1 MVIDFHTHVFPPS
14 FSDRREE
21 LALQDATFGE
31 LYGNPAARMASANE
45 LIGTMDDAEIEH
57 SVIMGVGWSNR
68 EVAREANDC
77 LIESVLKHPGRL
89 TGLASVNPAW
99 GDAALEEL
107 DRCTNAGLKG
117 VGELHPDT
125 QRFDIADY
133 KTMGAIMEMARERG
147 LIVLSHASEP
157 VGHLYPGKGS
167 ATPQKLYALAK
178 NFPRNTLVF
187 AHWGGGLPFYTLMP
201 EVQEE
206 LRNVYYDTAASPF
219 LYSSEVFQRVAEICG
234 AGRILFGTDFPL
246 LKPSRTLDQVRGSG
260 LPDADKAAILG
271 GNARVLLGLE
281 DRA

>member
-1 MVIDFHTHVFPPS
+1 MVIDFHTHVFPSS
-14 FSDRREE
+14 FSERREE

-89 TGLASVNPAW
+89 TGLASVSPAW
-99 GDAALEEL
+99 GEEALKEL
-107 DRCTNAGLKG
+107 DRCANAGLRG

-125 QRFDIADY
+125 QGFDIADY
-133 KTMGAIMEMARERG
+133 ETMAPIMNMARKRG
-147 LIVLSHASEP
+147 MIVLSHASEP
-157 VGHLYPGKGS
+157 VGHLYPGKGHT
-167 ATPQKLYALAK
+167 TPEKLHALAK
-178 NFPRNTLVF
+178 NFPQNTIVF

-201 EVQEE
+201 EVRED

-219 LYSSEVFQRVAEICG
+219 LYSPDVFQRVTEICG

-246 LKPSRTLDQVRGSG
+246 LKPSRTLDQALASG
-260 LPDADKAAILG
+260 LPDADKAAILR